1 MDIFDKIEKL
11 QQSSEYYYID
21 YLPQKCMGDR
31 FYEFEEY
38 YFVHNLNSFCD
49 KVSNVV
55 ITLLAYYDAS
65 GVMTEFPDG
74 YIGDYKKLYDYRMNI
89 AKEDF
94 EYIAD
99 MIRFVLT
106 KEISSIQL
114 LIGKDR
120 DTLFSINNRNSI
132 EIINANLEQIDL
144 IQKLVTQEGLYLRKY
159 IEE

>member
-21 YLPQKCMGDR
+21 YLPEKCMGDR

-38 YFVHNLNSFCD
+38 YFSHNLNSFCD

-55 ITLLAYYDAS
+55 VTLLVYYDAA

-74 YIGDYKKLYDYRMNI
+74 YTGDYKKLYDESVDI
-89 AKEDF
+89 AKQDF
-94 EYIAD
+94 EYISD
-99 MIRFVLT
+99 LIRFVLT
-106 KEISSIQL
+106 NEISSMQF
-114 LIGKDR
+114 LIGKNR
-120 DTLFSINNRNSI
+120 DMIFSINNRNSI
-132 EIINANLEQIDL
+132 EIINANSEQIDL
-144 IQKLVTQEGLYLRKY
+144 IQKLVMQEGLYLSKY

>member
-21 YLPQKCMGDR
+21 YLPEKCMGDR

-38 YFVHNLNSFCD
+38 YFSHNLNSFCD

-74 YIGDYKKLYDYRMNI
+74 YIGDYKKLIDESVDI
-89 AKEDF
+89 AKQDF
-94 EYIAD
+94 ESISD
-99 MIRFVLT
+99 LIRFVLT
-106 KEISSIQL
+106 DEISSIQL

-120 DTLFSINNRNSI
+120 DMLFSINNRNSI
-132 EIINANLEQIDL
+132 EIINANSEQIDL
-144 IQKLVTQEGLYLRKY
+144 IQKLVTQGGLYLRKY

>member
-38 YFVHNLNSFCD
+38 YFIHNLNSFCD

>member
-1 MDIFDKIEKL
+1 MDIFDKLEKL
-11 QQSSEYYYID
+11 QQSNEYYYID
-21 YLPQKCMGDR
+21 YLPEKCMGDR

-38 YFVHNLNSFCD
+38 YFSHNLNSFCD

-89 AKEDF
+89 VKEDF